1 MHARAGRLHR
11 TGVRFHHREIWE
23 YCLFRNK
30 SLFRLVRRRC
40 LGEEHEQEGDA
51 TQRAVSLTGAGRY
64 STLNVLKVASGQ
76 EGGGEVRSG
85 ISGDLQGRLRFPGGD
100 TSRSLISAVGI
111 SDRDRLRCHADIDLP
126 EGKEKNFQ
134 W

>member
-1 MHARAGRLHR
+1 M
-11 TGVRFHHREIWE
+11 
-23 YCLFRNK
+23 
-30 SLFRLVRRRC
+30 
-40 LGEEHEQEGDA
+40 
-51 TQRAVSLTGAGRY
+51 
-64 STLNVLKVASGQ
+64 LKVASGQ

-126 EGKEKNFQ
+126 EGKEKKL
-134 W
+134 